1 MTIVFWVLPY
11 TLVSYILIL
20 VSQIPSKYNMFKVIN
35 EDPMKI
41 NETGLKL
48 AMRTPK
54 RYQGPEY
61 Y

>member
-1 MTIVFWVLPY
+1 
-11 TLVSYILIL
+11 
-20 VSQIPSKYNMFKVIN
+20 MFKVIN

-61 Y
+61 YWLQTNLSTFLRVFITDMENITLVMQL

>member
-1 MTIVFWVLPY
+1 
-11 TLVSYILIL
+11 
-20 VSQIPSKYNMFKVIN
+20 MFKVIN